1 MARPMPAMAN
11 FKAMNADARRCDA
24 FNTRVAEYLSL
35 PCADERVWAAFEDFR
50 ICYYTYAPDFIPP
63 LTDKMSSSLAS
74 YYLFRQ
80 KLHALLEAGSRVCAA
95 EARAMWA
102 AHEICYEQ
110 FLRSRGRDTVAW
122 LGTFSAGL
130 QDATRAHML
139 QLVERDY
146 PDTHQL
152 AAACVC
158 GDSGVVAVADEF
170 WEALPLGHMSDEE
183 FRTIERE
190 IVALYALNQK
200 DGRERHGALAMTMD
214 AAQPPKPAVEPEPVA
229 AKPLSAVVGAVDA
242 TPPAKTSEVST
253 ACRPLRVALQPAILP
268 RSRGRSRGS
277 EARLSHGY
285 MRSRGKRP
293 RPRRQR
299 RSRSRRQRS
308 RRSRSSHSSIACR
321 PRPRHS
327 GTENSAMTLRPR
339 SRGRHSRHH

>member
-1 MARPMPAMAN
+1 MARPPAMAN

-122 LGTFSAGL
+122 LGTFSTGL

-200 DGRERHGALAMTMD
+200 DGREHHGALAMTMD

-229 AKPLSAVVGAVDA
+229 KPPA
-242 TPPAKTSEVST
+242 AKTSEVST
-253 ACRPLRVALQPAILP
+253 ACRPLRVALQPAIMP

-277 EARLSHGY
+277 GARLSHGY
-285 MRSRGKRP
+285 MRSRDKRP
-293 RPRRQR
+293 RPRCQR
-299 RSRSRRQRS
+299 RSRSRQLS
-308 RRSRSSHSSIACR
+308 RNSHSSTPRR
-321 PRPRHS
+321 PRARRS
-327 GTENSAMTLRPR
+327 GTGNSAQTLRPR

>member
-1 MARPMPAMAN
+1 
-11 FKAMNADARRCDA
+11 
-24 FNTRVAEYLSL
+24 
-35 PCADERVWAAFEDFR
+35 
-50 ICYYTYAPDFIPP
+50 
-63 LTDKMSSSLAS
+63 
-74 YYLFRQ
+74 
-80 KLHALLEAGSRVCAA
+80 
-95 EARAMWA
+95 MWA

-122 LGTFSAGL
+122 LGTFSTGL

-170 WEALPLGHMSDEE
+170 WEALPLGHMWDEE

-200 DGRERHGALAMTMD
+200 DGREHHGALAMTMD

-229 AKPLSAVVGAVDA
+229 KPPA
-242 TPPAKTSEVST
+242 AKTSEVST
-253 ACRPLRVALQPAILP
+253 ACRPLRVALQPAIMP

-277 EARLSHGY
+277 GARLSHGY
-285 MRSRGKRP
+285 MRSRDKRP
-293 RPRRQR
+293 RPRCQR
-299 RSRSRRQRS
+299 RSRSRQL
-308 RRSRSSHSSIACR
+308 SRSSHISTPRR
-321 PRPRHS
+321 PRARRS
-327 GTENSAMTLRPR
+327 GTGTSAQTLRPR